1 MPHWLIWI
9 NRLVWFCNMNHF
21 HIFFAP
27 SLPDCK
33 SCFWSTGFL
42 LWRQLWQRG
51 ILVKL
56 VICVSSGQL
65 KIKIA
70 NLMQYAILAYFLPF
84 SNTLSLEN
92 MIGNLIAPLTKLLYH
107 IIGNSMSRG
116 DLQNIM
122 QWVWQDKSI
131 CLPQMNC
138 QRLHI
143 DGKKY
148 SRNQSCH
155 FFKNLQHV
163 TFVHTDTI
171 AAFISSGQC
180 LENLFFS
187 FQMIMPSEIKY
198 LLCVWD
204 VFETI
209 LEWLELW
216 NMFLALVMS

>member
-1 MPHWLIWI
+1 MMESPLILSVYDFWDGLQAHFWI
-9 NRLVWFCNMNHF
+9 LS
-21 HIFFAP
+21 FFVQ
-27 SLPDCK
+27 
-33 SCFWSTGFL
+33 FWALFPLARNPTQNSG
-42 LWRQLWQRG
+42 G

-180 LENLFFS
+180 SENLFFH
-187 FQMIMPSEIKY
+187 FK
-198 LLCVWD
+198 W
-204 VFETI
+204 
-209 LEWLELW
+209 
-216 NMFLALVMS
+216 

>member
-1 MPHWLIWI
+1 MAPKLLKHEYLLSPMLWSD
-9 NRLVWFCNMNHF
+9 FEHF
-21 HIFFAP
+21 RISGSIIYWELFL
-27 SLPDCK
+27 SLTR
-33 SCFWSTGFL
+33 CFRG
-42 LWRQLWQRG
+42 G

-180 LENLFFS
+180 SENLFFH
-187 FQMIMPSEIKY
+187 FK
-198 LLCVWD
+198 W
-204 VFETI
+204 
-209 LEWLELW
+209 
-216 NMFLALVMS
+216 

>member
-1 MPHWLIWI
+1 
-9 NRLVWFCNMNHF
+9 
-21 HIFFAP
+21 
-27 SLPDCK
+27 
-33 SCFWSTGFL
+33 
-42 LWRQLWQRG
+42 
-51 ILVKL
+51 
-56 VICVSSGQL
+56 
-65 KIKIA
+65 
-70 NLMQYAILAYFLPF
+70 
-84 SNTLSLEN
+84 
-92 MIGNLIAPLTKLLYH
+92 
-107 IIGNSMSRG
+107 
-116 DLQNIM
+116 M

-209 LEWLELW
+209 LE
-216 NMFLALVMS
+216 

>member
-1 MPHWLIWI
+1 MEELYLNFWVIFNCQEVFFWSC
-9 NRLVWFCNMNHF
+9 LVSCKHSFVLFYTLF
-21 HIFFAP
+21 HICRALDAVCHRLFYHICP
-27 SLPDCK
+27 HN
-33 SCFWSTGFL
+33 FL
-42 LWRQLWQRG
+42 LHVWIYKFQQTCRRG

-180 LENLFFS
+180 LENLFFH
-187 FQMIMPSEIKY
+187 FK
-198 LLCVWD
+198 W
-204 VFETI
+204 
-209 LEWLELW
+209 
-216 NMFLALVMS
+216 

>member
-1 MPHWLIWI
+1 MSQIQ
-9 NRLVWFCNMNHF
+9 
-21 HIFFAP
+21 
-27 SLPDCK
+27 
-33 SCFWSTGFL
+33 G
-42 LWRQLWQRG
+42 G
-51 ILVKL
+51 ILIKL

-70 NLMQYAILAYFLPF
+70 NLMQYATLAYFLPF

-148 SRNQSCH
+148 SRNQSCYFFRICDMCFLFILTQQRPLSPRDNVRKSFFH
-155 FFKNLQHV
+155 FK
-163 TFVHTDTI
+163 
-171 AAFISSGQC
+171 
-180 LENLFFS
+180 
-187 FQMIMPSEIKY
+187 
-198 LLCVWD
+198 
-204 VFETI
+204 
-209 LEWLELW
+209 
-216 NMFLALVMS
+216 

>member
-1 MPHWLIWI
+1 MTFPGRQSSHKPVQGLWRRGRRHRAEAEAQWGQSHRWPAGRGQAWCRSGCTRMRERSKDQ
-9 NRLVWFCNMNHF
+9 RLV
-21 HIFFAP
+21 
-27 SLPDCK
+27 
-33 SCFWSTGFL
+33 TGQSRYQG
-42 LWRQLWQRG
+42 WYRG

-171 AAFISSGQC
+171 AAFISSGQSS
-180 LENLFFS
+180 ENLFFH
-187 FQMIMPSEIKY
+187 FK
-198 LLCVWD
+198 W
-204 VFETI
+204 
-209 LEWLELW
+209 
-216 NMFLALVMS
+216 

>member
-1 MPHWLIWI
+1 
-9 NRLVWFCNMNHF
+9 
-21 HIFFAP
+21 
-27 SLPDCK
+27 
-33 SCFWSTGFL
+33 
-42 LWRQLWQRG
+42 
-51 ILVKL
+51 
-56 VICVSSGQL
+56 
-65 KIKIA
+65 
-70 NLMQYAILAYFLPF
+70 MQYAILAYFLPF

-155 FFKNLQHV
+155 FFKESATCNFCSYWHN
-163 TFVHTDTI
+163 
-171 AAFISSGQC
+171 SGFY
-180 LENLFFS
+180 LLGTMFGKPFFS

>member
-1 MPHWLIWI
+1 
-9 NRLVWFCNMNHF
+9 
-21 HIFFAP
+21 
-27 SLPDCK
+27 
-33 SCFWSTGFL
+33 
-42 LWRQLWQRG
+42 
-51 ILVKL
+51 
-56 VICVSSGQL
+56 
-65 KIKIA
+65 
-70 NLMQYAILAYFLPF
+70 MQYATLAYFLPF

-171 AAFISSGQC
+171 AAFISSGQSS
-180 LENLFFS
+180 ENLFFIS
-187 FQMIMPSEIKY
+187 NDNAK
-198 LLCVWD
+198 
-204 VFETI
+204 
-209 LEWLELW
+209 
-216 NMFLALVMS
+216 

>member
-1 MPHWLIWI
+1 MYCS
-9 NRLVWFCNMNHF
+9 R
-21 HIFFAP
+21 
-27 SLPDCK
+27 S
-33 SCFWSTGFL
+33 
-42 LWRQLWQRG
+42 RG

-180 LENLFFS
+180 SENLFFS

-209 LEWLELW
+209 LE
-216 NMFLALVMS
+216 

>member
-1 MPHWLIWI
+1 MPCHVITSCTQTCFSKYTFWELG
-9 NRLVWFCNMNHF
+9 FCTFWKQSLHNN
-21 HIFFAP
+21 FAKP
-27 SLPDCK
+27 VAEYS
-33 SCFWSTGFL
+33 
-42 LWRQLWQRG
+42 RG

-65 KIKIA
+65 KIKIV
-70 NLMQYAILAYFLPF
+70 NLMQYANLAYFLPF

-180 LENLFFS
+180 SENLFFH
-187 FQMIMPSEIKY
+187 FK
-198 LLCVWD
+198 W
-204 VFETI
+204 
-209 LEWLELW
+209 
-216 NMFLALVMS
+216 

>member
-1 MPHWLIWI
+1 MGLK
-9 NRLVWFCNMNHF
+9 RLGPVN
-21 HIFFAP
+21 
-27 SLPDCK
+27 
-33 SCFWSTGFL
+33 T
-42 LWRQLWQRG
+42 WQWHRG

-180 LENLFFS
+180 LENLFFH
-187 FQMIMPSEIKY
+187 FK
-198 LLCVWD
+198 W
-204 VFETI
+204 
-209 LEWLELW
+209 
-216 NMFLALVMS
+216 

>member
-1 MPHWLIWI
+1 MRTEITELQNVTDMADISVQVGIKCRRTCYFAKLCSCVGEFQSLIWSSV
-9 NRLVWFCNMNHF
+9 LKQW
-21 HIFFAP
+21 
-27 SLPDCK
+27 
-33 SCFWSTGFL
+33 
-42 LWRQLWQRG
+42 G

-180 LENLFFS
+180 LENLFFH
-187 FQMIMPSEIKY
+187 FK
-198 LLCVWD
+198 W
-204 VFETI
+204 
-209 LEWLELW
+209 
-216 NMFLALVMS
+216 

>member
-1 MPHWLIWI
+1 MAWPYRAHQKS
-9 NRLVWFCNMNHF
+9 NRPKWHQL
-21 HIFFAP
+21 
-27 SLPDCK
+27 K
-33 SCFWSTGFL
+33 SGEGCC
-42 LWRQLWQRG
+42 RG

-148 SRNQSCH
+148 SRNQSC
-155 FFKNLQHV
+155 N
-163 TFVHTDTI
+163 
-171 AAFISSGQC
+171 
-180 LENLFFS
+180 
-187 FQMIMPSEIKY
+187 
-198 LLCVWD
+198 
-204 VFETI
+204 
-209 LEWLELW
+209 
-216 NMFLALVMS
+216 FLRICN

>member
-1 MPHWLIWI
+1 MDPS
-9 NRLVWFCNMNHF
+9 RLPGYFYNW
-21 HIFFAP
+21 
-27 SLPDCK
+27 
-33 SCFWSTGFL
+33 
-42 LWRQLWQRG
+42 G

>member
-1 MPHWLIWI
+1 MPTFQSITKTQFIKTITIPSCTHSDVTPANNLFDVISCIVCVLI
-9 NRLVWFCNMNHF
+9 
-21 HIFFAP
+21 
-27 SLPDCK
+27 
-33 SCFWSTGFL
+33 FWYS
-42 LWRQLWQRG
+42 RG

-180 LENLFFS
+180 SENLFFH
-187 FQMIMPSEIKY
+187 FK
-198 LLCVWD
+198 W
-204 VFETI
+204 
-209 LEWLELW
+209 
-216 NMFLALVMS
+216 

>member
-1 MPHWLIWI
+1 M
-9 NRLVWFCNMNHF
+9 FCPVIMVYFF
-21 HIFFAP
+21 HELTIQRGEGTIKEVIKCYFQ
-27 SLPDCK
+27 
-33 SCFWSTGFL
+33 SCFDSC
-42 LWRQLWQRG
+42 RG

-70 NLMQYAILAYFLPF
+70 NLMQYATLAYFLPF

-92 MIGNLIAPLTKLLYH
+92 MIGNLFVASTKVLYH

-116 DLQNIM
+116 YIQNIM

-148 SRNQSCH
+148 SRNQSC
-155 FFKNLQHV
+155 
-163 TFVHTDTI
+163 
-171 AAFISSGQC
+171 
-180 LENLFFS
+180 
-187 FQMIMPSEIKY
+187 Y
-198 LLCVWD
+198 
-204 VFETI
+204 
-209 LEWLELW
+209 
-216 NMFLALVMS
+216 FLAVQNSSIGDLVTH

>member
-1 MPHWLIWI
+1 MFTPSKCSGVRVKVLTHEGCGSHGLST
-9 NRLVWFCNMNHF
+9 RKVWEV
-21 HIFFAP
+21 
-27 SLPDCK
+27 K
-33 SCFWSTGFL
+33 TGL
-42 LWRQLWQRG
+42 QLEVGAWRCCGG

-70 NLMQYAILAYFLPF
+70 NLMQYATLAYFLPF

-116 DLQNIM
+116 DIQNIM

-131 CLPQMNC
+131 YLTQMNC

-148 SRNQSCH
+148 SRNQSCY
-155 FFKNLQHV
+155 FFQNLWHV
-163 TFVHTDTI
+163 FFVHSDTI

-180 LENLFFS
+180 
-187 FQMIMPSEIKY
+187 SEIPFFISND
-198 LLCVWD
+198 D
-204 VFETI
+204 VN
-209 LEWLELW
+209 W
-216 NMFLALVMS
+216 N

>member
-1 MPHWLIWI
+1 MIFVVCILLIFNYPTTAAKRRVEDKI
-9 NRLVWFCNMNHF
+9 RRPATVPG
-21 HIFFAP
+21 FATA
-27 SLPDCK
+27 LTC
-33 SCFWSTGFL
+33 
-42 LWRQLWQRG
+42 RG

-180 LENLFFS
+180 LENLFFH
-187 FQMIMPSEIKY
+187 FK
-198 LLCVWD
+198 W
-204 VFETI
+204 
-209 LEWLELW
+209 
-216 NMFLALVMS
+216 